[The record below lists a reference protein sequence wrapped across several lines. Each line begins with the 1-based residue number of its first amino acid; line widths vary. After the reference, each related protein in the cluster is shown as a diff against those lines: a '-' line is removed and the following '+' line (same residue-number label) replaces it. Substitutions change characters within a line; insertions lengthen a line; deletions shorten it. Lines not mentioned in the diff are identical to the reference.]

1 MPEPASHDYSTGNIG
16 LNLSIILKLYSK
28 CMFDTIVLNI
38 KQLLNL
44 SRGLIMKI
52 THKPTHTFSDKFA
65 YGLVKFFRFFADT
78 FFRKR
83 YGNRAIVLETV
94 AAVPG
99 MVGGALQHLNCLR
112 KLKEDHGWIK
122 RLLDEADNER
132 MHLMTFL
139 EIAKPNWFERMII
152 FMAQAIF
159 VVIYL
164 LMYVIST
171 RTAHRFV
178 GYLEE
183 EAVISYNHYL
193 TEIDEGRIENCA
205 APAIAIEYWNLPNNA
220 TLREVVI
227 AVGNDEVEHR
237 DVNHYLADQI
247 VQGNEIFTPFIIGD
261 VKGANGAVSAK
272 D

>member
-1 MPEPASHDYSTGNIG
+1 MQY
-16 LNLSIILKLYSK
+16 
-28 CMFDTIVLNI
+28 
-38 KQLLNL
+38 
-44 SRGLIMKI
+44 
-52 THKPTHTFSDKFA
+52 THKPTKTRGDKFA
-65 YGLVKFFRFFADT
+65 YMLVKFFRFFADT

-112 KLKEDHGWIK
+112 KFKNDHGWIK

-139 EIAKPNWFERMII
+139 EIAKPNLFERVII
-152 FMAQAIF
+152 FFAQAIF

-164 LMYVIST
+164 LMYIISA

-183 EAVISYNHYL
+183 EAVVSYNHYL
-193 TEIDEGRIENCA
+193 TEIDEGRIENCK
-205 APAIAIEYWNLPNNA
+205 APSIAIEYWKLPQNA
-220 TLREVVI
+220 TLRDVVI
-227 AVGNDEVEHR
+227 AVGHDEVEHR
-237 DVNHYLADQI
+237 DINHYLADKI
-247 VQGNEIFTPFIIGD
+247 VSGDEIFTPYKNEKEEIGSH
-261 VKGANGAVSAK
+261 AVSSK